1 MCKGFLSPLV
11 AFKIFFLLSLVCKA
25 LIICLE
31 QISLISSLWYSF
43 SFLNLQVYIF
53 QQIWRVFSHYFKHFF
68 SQALFFPTRTLM
80 TQMLGLLLKSHKSLT
95 LYSFF
100 FSKDFPQCSISLNF
114 LNGLIQLVRK
124 FIIILQKR
132 QHIVQTLLIFL
143 FLFNNSSQTNY
154 PSHIVEQYSLF
165 ILLFKQLQS
174 IPLN

>member
-1 MCKGFLSPLV
+1 MCKGFFSPLV

-100 FSKDFPQCSISLNF
+100 FLKSIFCFSNRTVSVVPSSSSLGSF
-114 LNGLIQLVRK
+114 LC
-124 FIIILQKR
+124 
-132 QHIVQTLLIFL
+132 L
-143 FLFNNSSQTNY
+143 F
-154 PSHIVEQYSLF
+154 YSAV
-165 ILLFKQLQS
+165 K
-174 IPLN
+174 PTH